1 MRERKKVD
9 KIKKTAGESELDVR
23 LKEFWRRN
31 DHFADLIN
39 AVVFHGRQ
47 RITPDMLIEQDTDI
61 SGVVSF
67 PEYEET
73 LRRNH
78 DVVKKLA
85 LDTEFQV
92 WSVENQKKAHFAMP
106 LRTMIY
112 DAWGYLKEYK
122 NWRRSGIRTGRQ
134 ADCEE
139 SLRKSSCPGSAKE
152 TSCIRSCR

>member
-1 MRERKKVD
+1 M
-9 KIKKTAGESELDVR
+9 
-23 LKEFWRRN
+23 
-31 DHFADLIN
+31 
-39 AVVFHGRQ
+39 VFRGRQ

-92 WSVENQKKAHFAMP
+92 WSVENQKKALCDAAADDD
-106 LRTMIY
+106 LRC
-112 DAWGYLKEYK
+112 DGLSE
-122 NWRRSGIRTGRQ
+122 GV
-134 ADCEE
+134 
-139 SLRKSSCPGSAKE
+139 
-152 TSCIRSCR
+152 